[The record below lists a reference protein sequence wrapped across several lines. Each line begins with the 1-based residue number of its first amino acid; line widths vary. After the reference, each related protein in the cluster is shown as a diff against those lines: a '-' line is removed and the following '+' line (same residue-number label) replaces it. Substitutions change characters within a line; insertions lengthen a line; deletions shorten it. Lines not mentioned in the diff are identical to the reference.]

1 MRDAVCRGK
10 SGCWLGAFALAH
22 GVDFREDFGGG
33 DDGDFAVALS
43 DDILAELMVNG

>member
-10 SGCWLGAFALAH
+10 SDCCLGGFVLAE

-33 DDGDFAVALS
+33 DDGDFDVAPS
-43 DDILAELMVNG
+43 DYVLAEFVVDG